1 MKKVLPYMK
10 KTYDWALLPLLDY
23 LSKILLFY
31 SRISTDNGNRH
42 IEKPCKQRQ
51 LQQ

>member
-23 LSKILLFY
+23 LSKILYFIVEYLP
-31 SRISTDNGNRH
+31 IMVID
-42 IEKPCKQRQ
+42 I
-51 LQQ
+51 